1 MAKNVST
8 KYYQEN
14 KEILKKAREIYQ
26 NISKEE
32 EDKKQQYGC
41 ERYKSLSK
49 DEKQKLLSIEEKT
62 LYYNCRKMI

>member
-49 DEKQKLLSIEEKT
+49 DEKRKLVE
-62 LYYNCRKMI
+62 YRRKNALL